1 MSTLELV
8 LRSLLF
14 MAGLSTLLGILI
26 LVFSRVFEVKVDPRI
41 EAINSVLPAYNCGS
55 CGYPGCIQYATAII
69 QEGIS
74 PAKCTPGGQEV
85 SHKIREILE
94 QGNPTLDSVS

>member
-1 MSTLELV
+1 MNIGELV
-8 LRSLLF
+8 LRAFLF
-14 MAGLSTLLGILI
+14 MAALSTLLGILI
-26 LVFSRVFEVKVDPRI
+26 LVFSKVFEVKVDPRI

-55 CGYPGCIQYATAII
+55 CGYPGCIQYATAIVN
-69 QEGIS
+69 EGIS

-94 QGNPTLDSVS
+94 QKNTTPPSA